1 MIVNADIVRK
11 NVRKV
16 EICVDDGR
24 LQVVAPFDMDG
35 ATLRDILRKN
45 ASWFKQKIDCS
56 SKAATVDVG
65 QTYFGNVDLAS
76 DLFAFKKVVIVG
88 QIFDVVAGDINK
100 AILDGNKVVVSER
113 LFNDGAKRKNAVTCL
128 IKSLAKQCIRQEIS
142 QFGTSIALC
151 PSAINVTTLK
161 GDGWIRCKD
170 MQNRVVSID
179 YRVIQLPFELR
190 NYLVAH
196 LFSHFFQPGHDKE
209 FFEVLSN
216 YLPNYAIL
224 QKELEKYY
232 FLKEIV

>member
-24 LQVVAPFDMDG
+24 LQVVVPFDMDG

-45 ASWFKQKIDCS
+45 ASCFKQKIDCS
-56 SKAATVDVG
+56 SKADTVDVR

-151 PSAINVTTLK
+151 PSSINVTTY
-161 GDGWIRCKD
+161 
-170 MQNRVVSID
+170 SI
-179 YRVIQLPFELR
+179 
-190 NYLVAH
+190 
-196 LFSHFFQPGHDKE
+196 
-209 FFEVLSN
+209 
-216 YLPNYAIL
+216 
-224 QKELEKYY
+224 Y
-232 FLKEIV
+232 FAS